1 MMRMFLTALV
11 ITLFACAGA
20 AFGIYTW
27 AARGLPS
34 PEALASIEPPVK
46 TVVLDCKGRL
56 IQELFTQNRSPVS
69 LEEVPQSFIQ
79 AIVSTEDRRFRSHW
93 GIDLLGIARALIHNL
108 QAGQIVEG
116 GSTITQQLAWNL
128 FLTHEKTLS
137 RKIREAV
144 LALQIERQ
152 YSKDEILEMYVNQ
165 IYFGDGTYGI
175 AAAAMDFF
183 GKTPAELALPECALL
198 AGLPRNPRDYS
209 PRRNP
214 ELAKS
219 RRALILR
226 AMRDTGVIDEKT
238 MAEANDAPIE
248 VLSKGS
254 GGRKAPYFVEMVRL
268 YLDEAYGSRQVY
280 EAGYVVHTTLDLDL
294 QEVAEKAL
302 EEHLT
307 ELERQTR
314 KKVTKATYD
323 TSSTK
328 SEERLSV
335 TPYLQGA
342 VVAIEPSTGFVK
354 VLVGGR
360 DFDDSNFNRAT
371 QAYRQ
376 AGSAFKPFTY
386 AAAMDAGYTTSD
398 LLLDAPLV
406 MELPTGQ
413 EWVPGNFDE
422 EFRGPVTLR
431 EALNHSINIPAI
443 RLLTRIGAST
453 VADYA
458 HRMGIHSPIPAVPSI
473 ALGTPEVSLMDL
485 TASYAVFA
493 NLGIRVEPLSVL
505 KVEDRNGLVLE
516 ENETVSE
523 DVLSAQSAYLMTSM
537 LETAI
542 NEGTGRRARAAGLKG
557 PAAGKT
563 GTYDDYTDAWFVGF
577 IPNLVGGVWV
587 GYDVKRPIGG
597 SSTGQGSAAALP
609 VWTKLM
615 LAASEG
621 SDATAFR
628 RPSGIVTRRICITTG
643 LIAAEHCPETRL
655 EVFREGT
662 EPLEACYLHRRL
674 RRLDR
679 DGRLLD
685 FRSIDREQSNR
696 FDEDAW

>member
-1 MMRMFLTALV
+1 MFLTALV

-20 AFGIYTW
+20 AIGIYSW
-27 AARGLPS
+27 ASRGLPS

-46 TVVLDCKGRL
+46 TTVLDCKGRL

-69 LEEVPQSFIQ
+69 LEEVPQTFID
-79 AIVSTEDRRFRSHW
+79 AIVSTEDRRFRRHW
-93 GIDLLGIARALIHNL
+93 GVDLIGIARAALHNL
-108 QAGQIVEG
+108 QAGEIVEG

-128 FLTHEKTLS
+128 FLTHEKTFS

-144 LALQIERQ
+144 LALRIERR

-183 GKTPAELALPECALL
+183 GKRPMELTLPECALL

-214 ELAKS
+214 DLARN

-226 AMRDTGVIDEKT
+226 AMHDTGIIDEQT
-238 MAEANDAPIE
+238 SREANEAPIE
-248 VLSKGS
+248 VLPKGS

-280 EAGYVVHTTLDLDL
+280 EAGFVVHTTLDLDL
-294 QEVAEKAL
+294 QEVAERAL
-302 EEHLT
+302 EDHLT
-307 ELERQTR
+307 EIERQTR
-314 KKVTKATYD
+314 KKITKATYD

-328 SEERLSV
+328 GDERLSI
-335 TPYLQGA
+335 TPYLQGS
-342 VVAIEPSTGFVK
+342 VVAIEPATGFVK

-386 AAAMDAGYTTSD
+386 AAAMDAGYTVSD

-406 MELPTGQ
+406 MELPTGK
-413 EWVPGNFDE
+413 EWVPGNFDQ

-473 ALGTPEVSLMDL
+473 ALGTPEVSLVDL
-485 TASYAVFA
+485 TACYTVFA
-493 NLGIRVEPLSVL
+493 NMGIRVEPISVL
-505 KVEDRNGLVLE
+505 KVEDRNGVVLE

-523 DVLSAQSAYLMTSM
+523 DVLSAQSAYLVTSM
-537 LETAI
+537 LESAI

-577 IPNLVGGVWV
+577 IPNLVAGVWV

-597 SSTGQGSAAALP
+597 TSTGQGSAAALP
-609 VWTKLM
+609 IWIKLM
-615 LAASEG
+615 LVASEN
-621 SDATAFR
+621 SEEKAFR
-628 RPSGIVTRRICITTG
+628 RPNGIANRRICLTTG
-643 LIAAEHCPETRL
+643 LVAAEQCPETRM
-655 EVFREGT
+655 EVFKEGT
-662 EPLEACYLHRRL
+662 EPLENCYLHKRPRRFS
-674 RRLDR
+674 R